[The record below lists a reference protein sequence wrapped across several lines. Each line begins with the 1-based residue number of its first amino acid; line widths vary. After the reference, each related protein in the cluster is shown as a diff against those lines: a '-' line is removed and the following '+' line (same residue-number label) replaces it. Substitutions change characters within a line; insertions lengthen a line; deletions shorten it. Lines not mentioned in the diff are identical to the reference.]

1 MARWLADQVPEWI
14 TGPLFIVG
22 LPALMLLLQRLVHK
36 RMPHWREGEHND
48 ATGIM
53 LSVAAVVY
61 SVSIGLCVVTLWQA
75 LADGRAATA
84 AEADNLA
91 AIASGSR
98 VCDATVRDRI
108 HAEVIAYNRDVVAHW
123 SLRIHGKPTPEVAA
137 DLDQLTDTVGAVRP
151 ATEPQRAYVQDA
163 TARLA
168 RAAELR
174 STAIRLARD
183 EQLPNVLWVAV
194 LGGSLVVLG
203 LCLTCGVQDGVIRR
217 ILMVGVA
224 AVLGT
229 NLFLVE
235 EMNYPFYGSVSV
247 GPDAYVTVVT
257 ELEHD
262 G

>member
-1 MARWLADQVPEWI
+1 MARWLADKVPEWI

-22 LPALMLLLQRLVHK
+22 LPLLMLLLQWLVH
-36 RMPHWREGEHND
+36 RCVPRWRKGEHND
-48 ATGIM
+48 AISII
-53 LSVAAVVY
+53 LSVTAVVY
-61 SVSIGLCVVTLWQA
+61 SVAIGLCVVTLWQD

-91 AIASGSR
+91 AIAAGSR
-98 VCDATVRDRI
+98 VCDVPTRNRI
-108 HAEVIAYNRDVVAHW
+108 RGEVIAYDQDVVAHW
-123 SLRIHGKPTPEVAA
+123 SLRIHGEPTPEVTT
-137 DLDQLTDTVGAVRP
+137 DLDRLTDTIAALRP
-151 ATEPQRAYVQDA
+151 TTDPQRAYVQDA
-163 TARLA
+163 TARVA
-168 RAAELR
+168 RAVELR
-174 STAIRLARD
+174 SAAIRLARD
-183 EQLPNVLWVAV
+183 EQLPDVLWTAV

-224 AVLGT
+224 AVIGT

-235 EMNYPFYGSVSV
+235 ELNYPFYGKVSV
-247 GPDAYVTVVT
+247 GPDAYVAVVA